1 MQIKEIFTSDIAV
14 KIFYAY
20 LAISLGNTGLEV
32 ADKVKPDVVADRMLQ
47 MEKRFDRMESLIIDL
62 IREKKS

>member
-1 MQIKEIFTSDIAV
+1 MQLKEIFTSEVAV

-20 LAISLGNTGLEV
+20 MALSLGNTGLEV
-32 ADKVKPDVVADRMLQ
+32 ADKIKPDIVADRIIQ